1 MTCPRVITSLVP
13 VIHVFAAVQD
23 VDGRNKS
30 GHDEESVIPGV
41 RQRGKGIH
49 SHTRRY
55 GFPSPP
61 LRSGRE

>member
-23 VDGRNKS
+23 VDGRNKF
-30 GHDEESVIPGV
+30 GHDEESVIPGE

-49 SHTRRY
+49 SAAGVS
-55 GFPSPP
+55 GFPSPA